1 MWLVDEARLP
11 GHLYGMH
18 SGGPMSRDI
27 QDVSTALEGM
37 VAGLAPSLVSVIS
50 HRMQASGFVWRA
62 GLIVTS
68 DEGLAEEGEVHVTL
82 PGGESTV
89 AQLVGRDPSTAIAL
103 LKVERPDLQ
112 PVAMA
117 ATMPSSGALV
127 LAVGAESG
135 APTAALGLVSV
146 SRGPWQSM
154 RGGEID
160 ARIEL
165 DIRLRSTAEGGLAVN
180 AAGQAFGMTVFGP
193 RRRVLVI
200 PSVTIGRVAAKLETH
215 GRIPRGYLGLGL
227 QPVTVE
233 GGGSGIMVMSVDPK
247 GPGAAAD
254 IHQGDVLVSWDG
266 KPVEQAAA
274 VAAIARARQR
284 RQAGWRSSCGE
295 AARSHQTKLQIGERP
310 AA

>member
-1 MWLVDEARLP
+1 
-11 GHLYGMH
+11 
-18 SGGPMSRDI
+18 MSRDI
-27 QDVSTALEGM
+27 QGVSTALEGM
-37 VAGLAPSLVSVIS
+37 VGGLAPSLVSVIS

-68 DEGLAEEGEVHVTL
+68 DEGLAEDGEVHVVL
-82 PGGESTV
+82 PGGESAV
-89 AQLVGRDPSTAIAL
+89 ANPVGRDPSTAIAL

-117 ATMPSSGALV
+117 ATIPSPGALV
-127 LAVGAESG
+127 LALGAEDG

-160 ARIEL
+160 ARVEL
-165 DIRLRSTAEGGLAVN
+165 DSRLRSTAEGGLAVN
-180 AAGQAFGMTVFGP
+180 SAGQVFGMTVFGP

-200 PSVTIGRVAAKLETH
+200 PSVTIGRIAARLETH

-227 QPVTVE
+227 QPVTIE
-233 GGGSGIMVMSVDPK
+233 DGGSGVMVMSVDPK
-247 GPGAAAD
+247 GPGAAAN

-266 KPVEQAAA
+266 KPISKLQPLLRSLGPDSVGKL
-274 VAAIARARQR
+274 VAIELQR
-284 RQAGWRSSCGE
+284 GGQ
-295 AARSHQTKLQIGERP
+295 SHQAELKIGERP
-310 AA
+310 TA